1 MIKFLFCF
9 NGKSTRKE
17 WWMVTLA
24 TLAAEALLYLLVPAC
39 PWLLAA
45 CAAVL
50 VPWLAVSSR
59 RLESTGNRPEKG
71 LAGFLV
77 LLLPFMLLPLMDG
90 MGREAAQP
98 FLFVLAMLGGIV
110 SVSYAVI
117 CGFCAGKA

>member
-1 MIKFLFCF
+1 MSRRVYCVPGKQRIFPLKEDMIKFLFCF

-59 RLESTGNRPEKG
+59 RLESTGNSP
-71 LAGFLV
+71 
-77 LLLPFMLLPLMDG
+77 
-90 MGREAAQP
+90 
-98 FLFVLAMLGGIV
+98 
-110 SVSYAVI
+110 
-117 CGFCAGKA
+117 